1 MAFLDHG
8 SNTRRLKEFPRGLG
22 KGFDAALIGAWLQ
35 RVVEDVTEDNT
46 KIPDTGLDNY
56 EVLVLFFC
64 ESTH

>member
-46 KIPDTGLDNY
+46 KIPDTGP
-56 EVLVLFFC
+56 F
-64 ESTH
+64 